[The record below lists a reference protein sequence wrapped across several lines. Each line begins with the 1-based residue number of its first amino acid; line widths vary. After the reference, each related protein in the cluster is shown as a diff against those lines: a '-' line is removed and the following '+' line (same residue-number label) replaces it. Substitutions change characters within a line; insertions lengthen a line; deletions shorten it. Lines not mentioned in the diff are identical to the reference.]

1 MLKFAWIIYYE
12 IVQGND
18 IDWKWII
25 LMIGFCC
32 TLIGCLIYDEI
43 LIINMCGLGINTKH
57 RIIKRSKTEVKEL
70 SDEIRE
76 GFDESINDSMLF
88 DQSID

>member
-1 MLKFAWIIYYE
+1 
-12 IVQGND
+12 
-18 IDWKWII
+18 
-25 LMIGFCC
+25 
-32 TLIGCLIYDEI
+32 
-43 LIINMCGLGINTKH
+43 MCGLGINTKH